1 MQLLLQLQSRL
12 RLDDLPREHNHEI
25 VDMRDSPQL
34 SHDVCLTSRIVQQGL
49 QLGQ

>member
-1 MQLLLQLQSRL
+1 MQLLLQLQSL

-25 VDMRDSPQL
+25 VDMRDSRQL